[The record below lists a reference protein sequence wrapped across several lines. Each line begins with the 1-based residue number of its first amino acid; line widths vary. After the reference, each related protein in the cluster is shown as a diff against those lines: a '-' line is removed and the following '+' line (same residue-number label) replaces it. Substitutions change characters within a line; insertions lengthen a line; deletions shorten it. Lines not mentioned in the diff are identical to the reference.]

1 MVTHAHA
8 SQTDGRDRQS
18 ACTQYSRSHR
28 LPFLEIARIY
38 AVSVGTM
45 TDVTLPSLGESVTE
59 GIITQWFKK
68 IGDTVARDE
77 PLFEVSTDK
86 VDSEMPS
93 PAAGVLVQILA
104 EEGDT
109 VETGSRVAV
118 IDEAGTAS
126 PSVAST
132 DVTSPQPVAAAPTP
146 RPTPV
151 VDKIVDTAN
160 GVVVSPV
167 VRRILADGGVEP
179 STLQGSGPGGAITRR
194 DAERAVLDG
203 PTEEMVVALSN
214 GRRRMGQHMAVSA
227 QVTPHGFV
235 AIEADGAVFAK
246 LDALGR
252 STRDGVT
259 VSDEM
264 LVSLAAV
271 RALAEFEFLNATFT
285 SEELVV
291 HRTVNLGLVRS
302 VADDGMLVPVVHAAA
317 GLTLRALARRV
328 NELDERVVS
337 RQLTTDDLMGGTFT
351 VLGAPSATTLWSE
364 PIIIQPQVAVLSV
377 GAVREVPVVVTH
389 GGASTIEIGRRVILG
404 LSFDHRVC
412 EPVGAVEYLERVGQ
426 LLAGL
431 DVEGER

>member
-1 MVTHAHA
+1 MN
-8 SQTDGRDRQS
+8 
-18 ACTQYSRSHR
+18 AC
-28 LPFLEIARIY
+28 
-38 AVSVGTM
+38 AVRVDEM

-68 IGDTVARDE
+68 VGDTVARDE

-93 PAAGVLVQILA
+93 PAGGVLTQILA

-118 IDEAGTAS
+118 IDETAS
-126 PSVAST
+126 AAPSTPST
-132 DVTSPQPVAAAPTP
+132 PSELSAPSSPSTPGPSSAKQEQEPGPVPPSSAQPVDAKSAD
-146 RPTPV
+146 V
-151 VDKIVDTAN
+151 VN

-167 VRRILADGGVEP
+167 VRRILSDGGVEP
-179 STLQGSGPGGAITRR
+179 STIQGSGPGGSITRR

-203 PTEEMVVALSN
+203 PAEEVVVALSN

-235 AIEADGAVFAK
+235 AIEADGDVFAK
-246 LDALGR
+246 LDSLGR
-252 STRDGVT
+252 ATRDGVAI
-259 VSDEM
+259 SDEM

-285 SEELVV
+285 GEELVV
-291 HRTVNLGLVRS
+291 HRTVNLGFVRS

-328 NELDERVVS
+328 SELGERVLS
-337 RQLTTDDLMGGTFT
+337 RHLTTDDLMGGTFT
-351 VLGAPSATTLWSE
+351 VLGAPSVNTLWTE

-377 GAVREVPVVVTH
+377 GAVRQVPVILNEN
-389 GGASTIEIGRRVILG
+389 GGATVGVGRRLVLG

-412 EPVGAVEYLERVGQ
+412 EPVAAVSYLERVSQ

>member
-1 MVTHAHA
+1 
-8 SQTDGRDRQS
+8 
-18 ACTQYSRSHR
+18 
-28 LPFLEIARIY
+28 
-38 AVSVGTM
+38 M

-59 GIITQWFKK
+59 GIITQWFKRV
-68 IGDTVARDE
+68 GDTVARDE

-93 PAAGVLVQILA
+93 PAAGVLVEILA

-118 IDEAGTAS
+118 IDETGTATSSTPDTQVSSKVEEPRDAPAATAS
-126 PSVAST
+126 PSPSP
-132 DVTSPQPVAAAPTP
+132 VTTKS
-146 RPTPV
+146 
-151 VDKIVDTAN
+151 DDTAN

-167 VRRILADGGVEP
+167 VRRILADGGVEA
-179 STLQGSGPGGAITRR
+179 STLQGSGPGGSITRR

-203 PTEEMVVALSN
+203 PTQEVVVPLSN

-235 AIEADGAVFAK
+235 AIEADGAVFAR

-252 STRDGVT
+252 STRDGVAI
-259 VSDEM
+259 SDEM

-285 SEELVV
+285 GEELVV

-328 NELDERVVS
+328 GELDERVAS
-337 RQLTTDDLMGGTFT
+337 RQLTTDDLMGGTIT
-351 VLGAPSATTLWSE
+351 LLGAPSANTLWSE

-377 GAVREVPVVVTH
+377 GAVRELPVVITENDVATV
-389 GGASTIEIGRRVILG
+389 GVGRRVVLG

-412 EPVGAVEYLERVGQ
+412 EPVAAVGYLERVAQ
-426 LLAGL
+426 LLGGL

>member
-1 MVTHAHA
+1 
-8 SQTDGRDRQS
+8 
-18 ACTQYSRSHR
+18 
-28 LPFLEIARIY
+28 
-38 AVSVGTM
+38 M

-68 IGDTVARDE
+68 VGDTVARDE

-93 PAAGVLVQILA
+93 PAAGVLIQILA

-118 IDEAGTAS
+118 IDDSGTAT
-126 PSVAST
+126 PIAQEPRPETVASAS
-132 DVTSPQPVAAAPTP
+132 TSSPTP
-146 RPTPV
+146 EGPKS
-151 VDKIVDTAN
+151 DATAT

-179 STLQGSGPGGAITRR
+179 STLQGSGPGGSITRR

-203 PTEEMVVALSN
+203 PTEELVVALSN

-235 AIEADGAVFAK
+235 AIEARGDVFAE

-252 STRDGVT
+252 TTRDGVAIT
-259 VSDEM
+259 DEM

-285 SEELVV
+285 GQDLVV

-302 VADDGMLVPVVHAAA
+302 VAEDGMLVPVVHAAA

-328 NELDERVVS
+328 SELDERVAS
-337 RQLTTDDLMGGTFT
+337 RHLTTDDLMGGTFT
-351 VLGAPSATTLWSE
+351 VLGAPSSNTLWSE
-364 PIIIQPQVAVLSV
+364 PIIIQPQAAVLSV
-377 GAVREVPVVVTH
+377 GAVREVPVVVTDN
-389 GGASTIEIGRRVILG
+389 GAATVGVGRRLVLG
-404 LSFDHRVC
+404 LSFDHRIT
-412 EPVGAVEYLERVGQ
+412 EPVAAASYLERVAQ

>member
-1 MVTHAHA
+1 MV
-8 SQTDGRDRQS
+8 
-18 ACTQYSRSHR
+18 
-28 LPFLEIARIY
+28 
-38 AVSVGTM
+38 
-45 TDVTLPSLGESVTE
+45 DVTLPSLGESVTE

-68 IGDTVARDE
+68 VGDAVARDE

-93 PAAGVLVQILA
+93 PAAGVLVEILA

-118 IDEAGTAS
+118 IDESGSVTPSA
-126 PSVAST
+126 PSVDEPQKKPITEEPSSTPAPVVAKST
-132 DVTSPQPVAAAPTP
+132 D
-146 RPTPV
+146 
-151 VDKIVDTAN
+151 IVN

-203 PTEEMVVALSN
+203 PTEEVVVALSN

-235 AIEADGAVFAK
+235 AIEVDGAVFAK

-252 STRDGVT
+252 STRDGVA

-285 SEELVV
+285 GEELVV

-328 NELDERVVS
+328 NELDERVAS

-351 VLGAPSATTLWSE
+351 VLGAPSANTLWSE

-377 GAVREVPVVVTH
+377 GAVREVPVVITTDGVAAV
-389 GGASTIEIGRRVILG
+389 GIGRRVVLG
-404 LSFDHRVC
+404 LSFDHRVS
-412 EPVGAVEYLERVGQ
+412 EPVGAAEYLERVGQ

>member
-1 MVTHAHA
+1 V
-8 SQTDGRDRQS
+8 
-18 ACTQYSRSHR
+18 
-28 LPFLEIARIY
+28 
-38 AVSVGTM
+38 

-68 IGDTVARDE
+68 VGDSVARDE

-93 PAAGVLVQILA
+93 PAAGVLVEILA

-118 IDEAGTAS
+118 IDESGTAS
-126 PSVAST
+126 SKAPVASVVPGTPKADEPSEVPVSVAT
-132 DVTSPQPVAAAPTP
+132 PSPARLAT
-146 RPTPV
+146 
-151 VDKIVDTAN
+151 KIDDTAN

-203 PTEEMVVALSN
+203 PTEEVVVALSN

-246 LDALGR
+246 LDAVGR
-252 STRDGVT
+252 STRDGVAI
-259 VSDEM
+259 SDEM

-285 SEELVV
+285 GEELVV

-328 NELDERVVS
+328 SELDERVAS
-337 RQLTTDDLMGGTFT
+337 RQLTTDDLMGGTIT
-351 VLGAPSATTLWSE
+351 LLGAPSANTLWSE

-377 GAVREVPVVVTH
+377 GAVREVPVVLAENGVATV
-389 GGASTIEIGRRVILG
+389 GVGRRVVLG
-404 LSFDHRVC
+404 LSFDHRIC
-412 EPVGAVEYLERVGQ
+412 EPVGAVSYLERVAQ

-431 DVEGER
+431 DVAGER